1 MAVLTNENTAS
12 AAELF
17 TCALKDYEMATIVG
31 TDTYGKG
38 SMQTIYMLPDGTG
51 LRLTTNKYNPPKSE
65 NYDGVGIKPDIE
77 IELSEALVGKSP
89 FEYTDSED
97 NQLQRACEAL
107 KSK

>member
-1 MAVLTNENTAS
+1 MAVLVNENTAS

-17 TCALKDYEMATIVG
+17 ACALRDYEKAILVG
-31 TDTYGKG
+31 TKTYGKG

-65 NYDGVGIKPDIE
+65 NYDGIGLVPDITE
-77 IELSEALVGKSP
+77 ELSDALNGKSP

-97 NQLQRACEAL
+97 NQLQIACNEL
-107 KSK
+107 KK